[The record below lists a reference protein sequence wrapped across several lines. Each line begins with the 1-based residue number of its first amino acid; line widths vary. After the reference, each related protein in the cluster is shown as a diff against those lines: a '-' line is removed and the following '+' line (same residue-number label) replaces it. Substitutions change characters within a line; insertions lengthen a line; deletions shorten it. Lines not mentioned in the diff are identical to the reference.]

1 MKNMAVTALV
11 AAVVGACAACLV
23 GVSRGGAPA
32 DPSAEWLE
40 SNRRK
45 VERMVLEDVERFG
58 ADIYR
63 LHMEVS
69 QMLPGMPDADFG
81 ADKALKKLQVTYP
94 ESNVRALSEAYVV
107 YGAVRRRDMI
117 RIEQY
122 LRELEERSSAGG
134 PQLMPNGYEIEPQL
148 VAAQYNYLF
157 HTGRYDEAER
167 MLDYLVSKFGGSWL
181 FQPQGAPLAIS
192 SFAAFQRRILAVA
205 RKEASK

>member
-1 MKNMAVTALV
+1 MKNMAVAALV
-11 AAVVGACAACLV
+11 AAVVGVCAAGLV
-23 GVSRGGAPA
+23 CVSRGGHPD

-40 SNRRK
+40 ANRRK
-45 VERMVLEDVERFG
+45 VEWMVLEDVEKFG
-58 ADIYR
+58 VDIYR

-81 ADKALKKLQVTYP
+81 ADKALKKLEVTYP
-94 ESNVRALSEAYVV
+94 ESNVRALAEAYVV

-122 LRELEERSSAGG
+122 LRELEERSSSGG

-148 VAAQYNYLF
+148 VVAQYNYLF
-157 HTGRYDEAER
+157 HTGRFAEAEKA
-167 MLDYLVSKFGGSWL
+167 LDYLVSKFGDSWL
-181 FQPQGAPLAIS
+181 FQPQGAPLPIA

>member
-11 AAVVGACAACLV
+11 AAVVGACAAGLV
-23 GVSRGGAPA
+23 GVSRGGSPA

-45 VERMVLEDVERFG
+45 VERMVLEDVEKFG
-58 ADIYR
+58 VDIYR

-69 QMLPGMPDADFG
+69 QLLPGMPDADFG

-94 ESNVRALSEAYVV
+94 ESNVRALAEAYVV
-107 YGAVRRRDMI
+107 YGAVRQRDMI

-122 LRELEERSSAGG
+122 LRDLEGRSSSDG

-148 VAAQYNYLF
+148 VVAQYNYLF
-157 HTGRYDEAER
+157 HTGRFDEAEKT
-167 MLDYLVSKFGGSWL
+167 LDYLVSKFGGSWL
-181 FQPQGAPLAIS
+181 FQPQGAPLPIAT
-192 SFAAFQRRILAVA
+192 FAALQRRILAVA
-205 RKEASK
+205 RKDVSK

>member
-1 MKNMAVTALV
+1 
-11 AAVVGACAACLV
+11 
-23 GVSRGGAPA
+23 
-32 DPSAEWLE
+32 
-40 SNRRK
+40 
-45 VERMVLEDVERFG
+45 
-58 ADIYR
+58 
-63 LHMEVS
+63 
-69 QMLPGMPDADFG
+69 
-81 ADKALKKLQVTYP
+81 
-94 ESNVRALSEAYVV
+94 
-107 YGAVRRRDMI
+107 MI

-122 LRELEERSSAGG
+122 LRDLEGRSSSDG